1 MINPVDRK
9 QALQYA
15 LPAHF
20 VAMVQRHQIGHA
32 LDFISSHEEETKI
45 RNVYDMAAQWEES
58 ANDVEERVFLHP
70 EDDLMLYP
78 ALLSNALSR
87 FFAGMDVDSFFVLP
101 HLKLS
106 IVGVEDQDNLPLQR
120 ARQLLLGATGDK
132 HYDEAY
138 KVDSVSFE
146 EVIQALFWIIRYDAT
161 VPEHML
167 IYPESADYFITL
179 CKYGNLH
186 FHIKKKSKPGV
197 FDQLRKAGLKA
208 WEGQE
213 FDRFSHS
220 YAIEGRFTSSEE

>member
-45 RNVYDMAAQWEES
+45 RNVYDMAAQWEEN
-58 ANDVEERVFLHP
+58 ANDVEERVFFHP

-78 ALLSNALSR
+78 TLLSNALSL
-87 FFAGMDVDSFFVLP
+87 FFAGMSVDSFFVLP

-106 IVGVEDQDNLPLQR
+106 IVGIEDQDILPLQR
-120 ARQLLLGATGDK
+120 AQQILLNATHDR

-146 EVIQALFWIIRYDAT
+146 EIIQALFWIVRYDAT
-161 VPEHML
+161 VPEYIL
-167 IYPESADYFITL
+167 IFPESADYFITL

-186 FHIKKKSKPGV
+186 FHIGKESEPGIFDLLKKV
-197 FDQLRKAGLKA
+197 GLKA
-208 WEGQE
+208 WNGQE
-213 FDRFSHS
+213 FDRFSDS
-220 YAIEGRFTSSEE
+220 YAIEGRFTNPE